1 MRNARNLPTACNPH
15 IHIEYIISKAVALL
29 ISTDIAASKITPECG
44 KGRHMHPSTVV
55 AKIESSTNILKARG
69 GCHGRIVIN
78 F

>member
-15 IHIEYIISKAVALL
+15 IHIEYIISKTVALL

-55 AKIESSTNILKARG
+55 AILVFESSTNILKARG
-69 GCHGRIVIN
+69 DAMEGL
-78 F
+78 